1 MVQLLLL
8 GDLPPKRR
16 SQSNSI
22 PVRITRRLRPPR
34 QRLPHQLT
42 INNQSSNAR
51 VPRVHR
57 PNYSNLVK
65 IPTMKTQQPKSPH
78 FKLVHLNIRSLS
90 NTAHLT
96 QLKEFL
102 SKTKTKALTLSE
114 TWLNTTITNAEIY
127 MEGFTLYR
135 QDRLNKRGGGVCAY
149 IRNDI
154 KVSKLK
160 EISSVSE
167 NYFHQLWLK
176 LQSKKLKSIVICISY
191 RPPECPLSCLETN
204 LKPSF
209 VQALLLNK
217 PIFILGDLNCNV
229 MKDCPENT
237 ALGNFM
243 FEMNLN
249 QLIITPT
256 RITDT
261 SESLIDVIITSASHL
276 VNERL
281 SLYYK

>member
-1 MVQLLLL
+1 MENRT
-8 GDLPPKRR
+8 DI
-16 SQSNSI
+16 SI
-22 PVRITRRLRPPR
+22 LIYIYEGTLITKLRLKF
-34 QRLPHQLT
+34 
-42 INNQSSNAR
+42 NNQSQSKAR

-65 IPTMKTQQPKSPH
+65 ISTMKTQQPKSPH
-78 FKLVHLNIRSLS
+78 FKLVHLNIRSLC

-102 SKTKTKALTLSE
+102 SKTKTEALTLSE
-114 TWLNTTITNAEIY
+114 TLLNTTITNAEIY
-127 MEGFTLYR
+127 IEGYTLYR
-135 QDRLNKRGGGVCAY
+135 QDRINKRGGGVCAY

-217 PIFILGDLNCNV
+217 PIFIFGDLNCNV

-243 FEMNLN
+243 FEMN
-249 QLIITPT
+249 
-256 RITDT
+256 
-261 SESLIDVIITSASHL
+261 
-276 VNERL
+276 
-281 SLYYK
+281 